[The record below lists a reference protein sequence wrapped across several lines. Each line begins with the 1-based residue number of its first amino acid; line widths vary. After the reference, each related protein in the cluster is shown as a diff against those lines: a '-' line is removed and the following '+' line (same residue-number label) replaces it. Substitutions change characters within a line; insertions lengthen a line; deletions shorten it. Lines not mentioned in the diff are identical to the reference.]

1 MIRLRFNQLSYRD
14 QTLLEQRNAICMRC
28 GRVSDMRKQASF
40 ETLAALFEGSGAS
53 GAERAYK
60 RAVENLTLE
69 LVKLGQLHC
78 VRLKQLSVQREGKK
92 ITAAAYAYQVDN
104 GGAWGEIQFD
114 LEKGTA
120 WVETFAENDPCD
132 TWEIT
137 DAAINAVLTSNA
149 DKMPKK
155 MWIIRWCLL
164 QADKNCKFASRFAF

>member
-1 MIRLRFNQLSYRD
+1 
-14 QTLLEQRNAICMRC
+14 
-28 GRVSDMRKQASF
+28 MRKQTSF

-78 VRLKQLSVQREGKK
+78 VRLRQISVQHEGKK
-92 ITAAAYAYQVDN
+92 ITAAAYAYQLDN

-132 TWEIT
+132 TWQIT
-137 DAAINAVLTSNA
+137 DEAITAVLACNA

-155 MWIIRWCLL
+155 MLIPITLKSFQQNWSEVLSHVKTMLFNQQIKKHMLFSM
-164 QADKNCKFASRFAF
+164 NYESF

>member
-1 MIRLRFNQLSYRD
+1 
-14 QTLLEQRNAICMRC
+14 MRC
-28 GRVSDMRKQASF
+28 GRVSDISTRASF
-40 ETLAALFEGSGAS
+40 ETLAALFEGSGTS

-78 VRLKQLSVQREGKK
+78 VRLKQLSIQRKGKK

-114 LEKGTA
+114 LDKGTA
-120 WVETFAENDPCD
+120 WVETFAENDPCG

-137 DAAINAVLTSNA
+137 DEAIHAISLHKTG
-149 DKMPKK
+149 KLPKTLF
-155 MWIIRWCLL
+155 IPT
-164 QADKNCKFASRFAF
+164 QVKNGV